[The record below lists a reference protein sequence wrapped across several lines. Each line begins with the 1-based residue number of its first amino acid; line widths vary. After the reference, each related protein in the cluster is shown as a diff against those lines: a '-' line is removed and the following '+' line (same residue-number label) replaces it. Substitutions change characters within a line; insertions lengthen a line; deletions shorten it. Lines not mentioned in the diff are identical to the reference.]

1 MKKVFTEQEEKI
13 YTDRIFLDI
22 FHEEGIDESE
32 LEQAIC
38 QSYNTDEN
46 TYNKISAIP
55 MELKIEAITDTCE
68 LSGLAF
74 EDYGDILNYFFDK
87 YNNLCI

>member
-46 TYNKISAIP
+46 TYNKISEIP
-55 MELKIEAITDTCE
+55 M
-68 LSGLAF
+68 
-74 EDYGDILNYFFDK
+74 
-87 YNNLCI
+87 